1 MFKYF
6 SNINNVHVDYA
17 VWLYNKSLTVSN
29 QNDVL
34 KEFAVSGHVCYL
46 WHELARKSYGQQTT
60 KCTYM

>member
-1 MFKYF
+1 MLF
-6 SNINNVHVDYA
+6 DY
-17 VWLYNKSLTVSN
+17 KSLTVSN

-46 WHELARKSYGQQTT
+46 WHELARKIYGQQTT